1 LIRSVRP
8 VAGDHR
14 HPDAAYAR
22 HLGPE
27 RGTGEL
33 PGTAIIVLSVHAQVE
48 EAMELHAATVPAG
61 DDNDAFLE
69 AASLLL
75 EREGLIVVS
84 SCQVRP
90 AHWPDR

>member
-1 LIRSVRP
+1 
-8 VAGDHR
+8 
-14 HPDAAYAR
+14 
-22 HLGPE
+22 
-27 RGTGEL
+27 
-33 PGTAIIVLSVHAQVE
+33 VE